1 MEDGAEAFEVFA
13 GLERTAVKVRT
24 AFGVVLPSL
33 LSNKGRLSKFGR
45 LSESLWA
52 LWRPVGSR
60 KVPSFSTYLV
70 G

>member
-1 MEDGAEAFEVFA
+1 MEDGTEAFEVFA
-13 GLERTAVKVRT
+13 GLERTAIEVRT
-24 AFGVVLPSL
+24 AVEVILSNL
-33 LSNKGRLSKFGR
+33 LSNKGRLSEYGW

-60 KVPSFSTYLV
+60 KVPSFATCLV